1 MDFTNTY
8 RLITET
14 PKPGAMACLGI
25 STQYAKEVS
34 DALAVGTVG
43 GAGQPDA
50 NWVYTA
56 GTIRP
61 GQGVQMTSAAVWELG
76 TSPDVS
82 AALPKAL
89 FFVHEGDKDFT
100 GRYVGRLTALRGLAR
115 FKTSAISGSSFS
127 PGDALYMSSGN
138 FVLKVNGDHRQIV
151 GWVGPDG
158 LRNGLLDV
166 MFEAA
171 SWG

>member
-8 RLITET
+8 QILTET
-14 PKPGAMACLGI
+14 PKDGAYACIAL
-25 STQYAKEVS
+25 STLYAKEVA
-34 DALAVGTVG
+34 DAMAAGTPG
-43 GAGQPDA
+43 GYGMPDSQ
-50 NWVYTA
+50 WVYQQ

-61 GQGVQMTSAAVWELG
+61 GQGIQLTTGGQWELG
-76 TSPDVS
+76 TSPTVNS
-82 AALPKAL
+82 ALPKAL

-100 GRYVGRLTALRGLAR
+100 GRYMGKLTALRGLAR
-115 FKTSAISGSSFS
+115 FKTSAISGSTFS

-138 FVLKVNGDHRQIV
+138 FVLKVQGDNRQLV
-151 GWVGPDG
+151 GWVGPEG